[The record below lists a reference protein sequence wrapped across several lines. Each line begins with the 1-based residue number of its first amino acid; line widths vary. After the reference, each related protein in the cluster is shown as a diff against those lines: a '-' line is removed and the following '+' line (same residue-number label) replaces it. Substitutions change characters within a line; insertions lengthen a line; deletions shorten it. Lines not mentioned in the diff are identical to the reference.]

1 MRIDE
6 FLKNGTDFFFSL
18 EITPPDRGRSVND
31 IYTTIDSLAA
41 FNPAFI
47 NVTYHQPHISFRTEN
62 GKKIREVYRK
72 KPGTIGVCAAIQ
84 SRYSIDAVPHLLC
97 GGMNKW
103 EIEDTIIDMHYL
115 GFDNV
120 FALRGDPVFGMDRF
134 VPKEDGYS
142 NADELVEHISRMN
155 EGTYLDTE
163 LERAHN
169 TNFCIGVAGY
179 PEKHVEAESFEK
191 DIACL
196 KRKVDKGAH
205 FIVTQMCFDYNV
217 YQNFIGKIRAAGI
230 TVPVIPG
237 IRPLVSKK
245 QIDMVPEMFG
255 VSVPDELRKKMSDAK
270 TKKEEFEIGTS
281 FIADLCGKLL
291 ESGSPGIHLFTM
303 GKGKSAFALLERLR

>member
-18 EITPPDRGRSVND
+18 EITPPDRGKSVND
-31 IYTTIDSLAA
+31 IYKTIDSLAEY
-41 FNPAFI
+41 NPAFI

-120 FALRGDPVFGMDRF
+120 FALRGDPVFGMDSF
-134 VPKEDGYS
+134 VPKEDGYA
-142 NADELVEHISRMN
+142 NASELVEHISRMN
-155 EGTYLDTE
+155 EGVYLDSE
-163 LERAHN
+163 LEEAIG
-169 TNFCIGVAGY
+169 TDFCIGVAAY
-179 PEKHVEAESFEK
+179 PEKHLEAQSFDTDLKYLKAKVE
-191 DIACL
+191 
-196 KRKVDKGAH
+196 KGAN
-205 FIVTQMCFDYNV
+205 FIVTQMCFDFDI
-217 YQNFIGKIRAAGI
+217 YQNFVKRLRSEGI

-245 QIDMVPEMFG
+245 QIEMVPEMFG
-255 VSVPDELRKKMSDAK
+255 VSVPDELKEKMFEAK
-270 TKKEEFEIGTS
+270 TKKEEFEVGTS
-281 FIADLCGKLL
+281 YTCDLCKKLI
-291 ESGSPGIHLFTM
+291 ENGSPGIHLFTM
-303 GKGKSAFALLERLR
+303 GKGKSARALLERLK

>member
-1 MRIDE
+1 MRIDD
-6 FLKNGTDFFFSL
+6 FLNTKKEFFFSL
-18 EITPPDRGRSVND
+18 EITPPDRGKSVND
-31 IYTTIDSLAA
+31 IYTTIDSLAGY
-41 FNPAFI
+41 NPAFI

-120 FALRGDPVFGMDRF
+120 FALRGDPVFGMDSF

-142 NADELVEHISRMN
+142 NASELVEHITKMN
-155 EGTYLDTE
+155 NGIYIDSE
-163 LERAHN
+163 LEESIG
-169 TNFCIGVAGY
+169 TDFCIGVAGY
-179 PEKHVEAESFEK
+179 PEKHIEARSFEN

-205 FIVTQMCFDYNV
+205 FIVTQMCFDLNIYK
-217 YQNFIGKIRAAGI
+217 NFIEKIRAAGI

-237 IRPLVSKK
+237 IRPLISKK
-245 QIDMVPEMFG
+245 QIEMVPEMFG
-255 VSVPDELRKKMSDAK
+255 VSVPVELKEKMFEAK
-270 TKKEEFEIGTS
+270 TKQDEFEVGIS
-281 FIADLCGKLL
+281 FMADLCTELI
-291 ESGSPGIHLFTM
+291 ENGSPGIHLFTM
-303 GKGKSAFALLERLR
+303 GKGKSARALLERLK